1 MKLLE
6 ERIRRDGVIKE
17 GDILK
22 VDSFL
27 NHQIDPELIGAIAEE
42 FHRKFAADDVTKIL
56 TIEASGIAIAI
67 EVARV
72 FGVPMV
78 FAKKN
83 QTKNIAGDVYTSKV
97 VSYTHGRVYD
107 VILSKS
113 FLGPEDRVLVIDDFL
128 ANGAALNGLLEI
140 ISQSGAHLCGCGVAV
155 EKGFQPGGA
164 ELRSKGIKLESLAIF
179 ESMDASTGDITFR
192 AQD

>member
-113 FLGPEDRVLVIDDFL
+113 FLGSEDRVLVIDDFL

-164 ELRSKGIKLESLAIF
+164 ELRSKGIKLESLAIV